1 MKNEKN
7 QRGKAYEA
15 PRVEMMDVCIEQGI
29 AQSSGTIKD
38 LENEEWY

>member
-1 MKNEKN
+1 MKNKKN
-7 QRGKAYEA
+7 QRREAYEA
-15 PRVEMMDVCIEQGI
+15 PKVEMMDVRIEQGI